1 MRFYWSNTMLRAAF
15 LLAAVATAVALTPAE
30 TGEWRADSSAFA
42 SFLGISEAAL
52 SSPQTHFH
60 TLRATALH
68 KLAQTLADVVPADV
82 LSELAPNL
90 AEFADTEDAVG
101 ADGADGTSGSL
112 AAHLKSALSF
122 AEIVGTSSWARAAAA
137 TSASASS
144 SAASEYPYFGIIPKL
159 VSQAKAPA
167 QDATPAATWE
177 SRCWKTNSVVLDVGT
192 DAYTLKVT
200 DTPPRTTHT
209 RAHTHTRARTP
220 TPRRNARP

>member
-1 MRFYWSNTMLRAAF
+1 MRFAAL

-60 TLRATALH
+60 SLRANALH

-90 AEFADTEDAVG
+90 AEFADTEDAV
-101 ADGADGTSGSL
+101 ATTEGTLSEGLSSSTTL
-112 AAHLKSALSF
+112 AAHLKWALSF
-122 AEIVGTSSWARAAAA
+122 AEMVGASSWSKARA
-137 TSASASS
+137 ASASS
-144 SAASEYPYFGIIPKL
+144 SAASEYPYFGIIPRL

-177 SRCWKTNSVVLDVGT
+177 SRCWKTNSAVLDVGT
-192 DAYTLKVT
+192 AC
-200 DTPPRTTHT
+200 
-209 RAHTHTRARTP
+209 RARVCGLTLLYLLVEVGV
-220 TPRRNARP
+220 